1 MSTVTKLV
9 RAVAACLLAI
19 FPIPATAQTQ
29 TTARIAG
36 TVRDAQGAVIVKADV
51 TAENADTGER
61 RTVTTDESGSFVL
74 TALPPGAYQIS
85 ISAHGFASAL
95 FSIRAGISET
105 ATVNGVLKVAG
116 ATSEVTVNDAPPLVQ
131 SSSAEIG
138 VAIDARTLSAIPLP
152 TRNFLQ
158 LAALSPGAS
167 MPLTNNNAIGRNTP
181 NFSVNGART
190 SQNNLQINGVD
201 ANDIS
206 AHDFDA
212 VAIPAPESIS
222 ELVVQTSMYDASVG
236 GAGGSV
242 QVVTKSGSNAL
253 HGNVYEYFRNTALN
267 ANDPNLK
274 AVGLGP
280 PVLRRNVYGAAV
292 GGPLRKDRA
301 FFFFSYQGTR
311 EANGATDQS
320 LYKSVLIADGLTD
333 DRSEATLLNTFPV
346 SSIDSIALALLNA
359 KLPSG
364 QFLIPT
370 PQRGGRV
377 TGTAVSTYHEEQF
390 NTNFDYRIG
399 SADSL
404 AAKLFFADAPQFYA
418 LGGATFSGGSSL
430 PGFGTERT
438 VNNRILSL
446 QEVHTFSPLTVN
458 EARVGYNFIRN
469 NEVPQEAIRDSDI
482 GIHRPTADTFPG
494 LPLILLA
501 RESGGAAIGSSF
513 VTVQGT
519 SPSLS
524 LVDILS
530 LQRGRHSI
538 RVGGEFRHYR
548 WDAHANVNAYGEI
561 DFATFNDF
569 LTGASDFSSI
579 GTGLDRRN
587 FRASDY
593 NVFVQDDWKLSR
605 KLTVN
610 LALRYE
616 LDLPPYDTE
625 GRIGGFDPALYRPR
639 MEVDEN
645 GFPVGPP
652 VGGIVMAGN
661 ALPQYDLPG
670 VPKVGKRILK
680 SVDPNN
686 FGPRLGLAW
695 SPLNSDRLALRG
707 GYGIFYSRPSFI
719 YLGLDFFAAPF
730 YITSLSFG
738 QTFADPFPNAL
749 PANRFP
755 VLQPGIPLTAAIM
768 DRNNRTP
775 YFQHFNAS
783 VEYELA
789 RNTAFQIA
797 YVGTRGV
804 RLFRQLATN
813 QARIASENHPVVNAV
828 TGEPITV
835 NTDNNAPLRAPFQG
849 TETSFFSLNQT
860 NGQSTYHSL
869 QATLTRRLSH
879 GLEFQASY
887 TFSKSIDNA
896 SNAGG
901 GAFSDG
907 SLDTSSALD
916 TGNVWGNQ
924 LEGHAN
930 RGVSDFDRTH
940 RLVLCYVLDLPK
952 PSLVNSPLR
961 ALLSNWQL
969 SGLVIAMS
977 GLPLDIF
984 DPAAGSLYG
993 LTGARPNWAPGANRK
1008 TATGNIP
1015 PGYYFNPFAFSLP
1028 TVQPGQPIP
1037 SAHDPTAVAPDGG
1050 TDIGNLGRNLLRGPS
1065 QSNVDFSIL
1074 KRLPL
1079 SESKNIELR
1088 ADFFNMLNHASR
1100 SNPISDISVA
1110 ENVDPTGRILSPGD
1124 FGRVLSFDSSP
1135 RIVQLSLSFNF

>member
-1 MSTVTKLV
+1 MVV
-9 RAVAACLLAI
+9 LL
-19 FPIPATAQTQ
+19 PISASGQTQ

-36 TVRDAQGAVIVKADV
+36 SVRDAQGAVIVRAEV
-51 TAENADTGER
+51 VAENSATGEK
-61 RTVTTDESGSFVL
+61 RTAITDESGDYVL
-74 TALPPGAYQIS
+74 TSLPPGTYQIS
-85 ISAHGFASAL
+85 ITAHGFSAAI
-95 FSIRAGISET
+95 FSNVRAGISET
-105 ATVNGVLKVAG
+105 ASVNAVLRVAG

-131 SSSAEIG
+131 SSSSEIG
-138 VAIDARTLSAIPLP
+138 IAIDTRTLSAMPLP

-158 LAALSPGAS
+158 LTALAPGVS
-167 MPLTNNNAIGRNTP
+167 TPLTNNSAIGRNTP

-206 AHDFDA
+206 AHDFNA

-253 HGNVYEYFRNTALN
+253 HGTLYEYFRNTALN

-280 PVLRRNVYGAAV
+280 PVLRRNVYGATV
-292 GGPLRKDRA
+292 GGPIRKDRT
-301 FFFFSYQGTR
+301 FFFLSYQGTR

-320 LYKSVLIADGLTD
+320 LYKNVLIADGLTD
-333 DRSEATLLNTFPV
+333 DRSEATLLQTFQPTLPDGTFAT
-346 SSIDSIALALLNA
+346 SIDPVALTLLDVQ
-359 KLPSG
+359 LPNG
-364 QFLIPT
+364 KFLIPT
-370 PQRGGRV
+370 PQQDGRV
-377 TGTAVSTYHEEQF
+377 TGTAISTYHEEQF
-390 NTNFDYRIG
+390 NANLDWSFGPR
-399 SADSL
+399 DSL
-404 AAKLFFADAPQFYA
+404 AAKFFFSNAPQFDV
-418 LGGATFSGGSSL
+418 LGGATFAGASSL
-430 PGFGTERT
+430 PGFGTQRNI
-438 VNNRILSL
+438 NNRVLSF
-446 QEVHTFSPLTVN
+446 QEVHTFSPTTVN
-458 EARVGYNFIRN
+458 EARFGYNFIRN
-469 NEVPQEAIRDSDI
+469 SEVQQEAIRDSDI

-501 RESGGAAIGSSF
+501 RESGGAMIGSSPI
-513 VTVQGT
+513 TVQGS

-530 LQRGRHSI
+530 LQRGRHSMRI
-538 RVGGEFRHYR
+538 GGEFRHYR
-548 WDAHANVNAYGEI
+548 WDAHANVDAYGEI
-561 DFATFNDF
+561 DFPTFNEF
-569 LTGASDFSSI
+569 LTGNSDFSLI

-593 NVFVQDDWKLSR
+593 SVFVQDDWKLSR

-610 LALRYE
+610 LGLRYE

-639 MEVDEN
+639 MEVQD

-661 ALPQYDLPG
+661 ALPEYDLPG

-695 SPLNSDRLALRG
+695 SPLNSDRLVLRG

-719 YLGLDFFAAPF
+719 YLGLDFFAPPF

-738 QTFADPFPNAL
+738 QTFANPFPNAL
-749 PANRFP
+749 PANQFP
-755 VLQPGIPLTAAIM
+755 LIQPGIPLSGFIL

-775 YFQHFNAS
+775 HFQQYNAS

-789 RNTAFQIA
+789 RSIALQIA
-797 YVGTRGV
+797 YVGTRGT
-804 RLFRQLATN
+804 RLFRQLAIN
-813 QARIASENHPVVNAV
+813 QAHIASTNHPVVNAV
-828 TGEPITV
+828 TGEGITV
-835 NTDNNAPLRAPFQG
+835 NTDDNAPLRAPIQG
-849 TETSFFSLNQT
+849 AETGQNFFTLNQT
-860 NGQSTYHSL
+860 NGKSTYHSL
-869 QATLTRRLSH
+869 QASLARHLSH
-879 GLEFQASY
+879 GLQFQASY

-907 SLDTSSALD
+907 SLDTSSGLD

-924 LEGHAN
+924 LDGHVN

-940 RLVLCYVLDLPK
+940 RFVLSYVWDLPK
-952 PSLVNSPLR
+952 SSFASSSAAARV
-961 ALLSNWQL
+961 LLSNWQL
-969 SGLVIAMS
+969 SGVVVAMS
-977 GLPLDIF
+977 GLPVDIF

-993 LTGARPNWAPGANRK
+993 LNGARPNWAPGATRE
-1008 TATGNIP
+1008 TATSNIP
-1015 PGYYFNPFAFSLP
+1015 PGYFFNPFAFSLP

-1037 SAHDPTAVAPDGG
+1037 SAHDPTAIAPDGG
-1050 TDIGNLGRNLLRGPS
+1050 TDIGNLGRNVLRGPS

-1088 ADFFNMLNHASR
+1088 ADFFNVLNHASR

-1110 ENVDPTGRILSPGD
+1110 EDVDPNGRILSPGD
-1124 FGRVLSFDSSP
+1124 FGRILSFDSSP
-1135 RIVQLSLSFNF
+1135 RIVQLSLSLNF

>member
-1 MSTVTKLV
+1 MPV
-9 RAVAACLLAI
+9 RAKIVFIFGFCICLLASVSLS
-19 FPIPATAQTQ
+19 AHAQ

-36 TVRDAQGAVIVKADV
+36 TVRDAQGAAISKAEVMAEDAA
-51 TAENADTGER
+51 TAER
-61 RTVTTDESGSFVL
+61 RTATTDESGSYVL
-74 TALPPGAYQIS
+74 TALPPGDYQIT
-85 ISAHGFASAL
+85 ISAHGFASAQ
-95 FSIRAGISET
+95 FSNVRAEISET
-105 ATVNGVLKVAG
+105 ATLNIFLKVAG
-116 ATSEVTVNDAPPLVQ
+116 ATAEVTVNDAPPLIQ

-138 VAIDARTLSAIPLP
+138 LAIDTRTLSAMPLP

-158 LAALSPGAS
+158 LAALSPGVS
-167 MPLTNNNAIGRNTP
+167 MPLINNNAIGRNTP

-206 AHDFDA
+206 AHDFNA
-212 VAIPAPESIS
+212 VAIPAPESIG
-222 ELVVQTSMYDASVG
+222 ELVVLTSMYDASVG

-242 QVVTKSGSNAL
+242 QVVTKSGGNAL
-253 HGNVYEYFRNTALN
+253 HGNMYEYFRNTALN

-274 AVGLGP
+274 AVTLGR
-280 PVLRRNVYGAAV
+280 PVLRRNVYGATV
-292 GGPLRKDRA
+292 GGPIRKDRA
-301 FFFFSYQGTR
+301 FFFLSYQGAR

-320 LYKSVLIADGLTD
+320 LYKSVLIANGLTD
-333 DRSEATLLNTFPV
+333 DRSEATLLNTFEVPV
-346 SSIDSIALALLNA
+346 INPTALALLNA
-359 KLPSG
+359 RLPSG

-370 PQRGGRV
+370 PQQDGRV

-390 NTNFDYRIG
+390 NTNFNYTFG

-404 AAKLFFADAPQFYA
+404 AAKFFFANAPQFYA
-418 LGGATFSGGSSL
+418 LGGATFSTGSGL
-430 PGFGTERT
+430 PGFGTART

-446 QEVHTFSPLTVN
+446 QEVHTFSPITVN
-458 EARVGYNFIRN
+458 EARFGYNFIRN
-469 NEVPQEAIRDSDI
+469 NELPQESIRDSDV

-501 RESGGAAIGSSF
+501 RDSGGATIGSSPL
-513 VTVQGT
+513 TVQGT
-519 SPSLS
+519 SPSWS
-524 LVDILS
+524 LVDTLS

-538 RVGGEFRHYR
+538 RVGGELRHYQ
-548 WDAHANVNAYGEI
+548 WDAHANVGAYGEI
-561 DFATFNDF
+561 DFPTFNDF
-569 LTGASDFSSI
+569 LIGASDFSSI

-587 FRASDY
+587 FRARDY
-593 NVFVQDDWKLSR
+593 ILFVQDDWKLSR
-605 KLTVN
+605 KLTIN
-610 LALRYE
+610 LGLRYE

-639 MEVDEN
+639 MEVED

-661 ALPQYDLPG
+661 ALPQYDLPD
-670 VPKVGKRILK
+670 VPKVGKHILK

-695 SPLNSDRLALRG
+695 SPLNSDRLVLRG

-719 YLGLDFFAAPF
+719 YLGLDFFAPPF

-738 QTFADPFPNAL
+738 QTFANPFPNAL
-749 PANRFP
+749 PANQFP
-755 VLQPGIPLTAAIM
+755 VLQPGIPLTATIV

-789 RNTAFQIA
+789 RNTALQIA
-797 YVGTRGV
+797 YVGTRGI
-804 RLFRQLATN
+804 RLFRTVAIN
-813 QARIASENHPVVNAV
+813 QARIASSNRPIVNAV
-828 TGEPITV
+828 TGEIIRV
-835 NTDNNAPLRAPFQG
+835 NTDDNAPLRAPFQG
-849 TETSFFSLNQT
+849 TDTSFFALNQT
-860 NGQSTYHSL
+860 NGQSSYNSL

-879 GLEFQASY
+879 GLQFQASY
-887 TFSKSIDNA
+887 TFSKSIDDA

-907 SLDTSSALD
+907 SLDTSSGVD
-916 TGNVWGNQ
+916 TGGVWGNQ
-924 LEGHAN
+924 FAGRAN

-940 RLVLCYVLDLPK
+940 LLTLNYVWDLPK

-969 SGLVIAMS
+969 SGLVIFMS
-977 GLPLDIF
+977 GLPVDIV
-984 DPAAGSLYG
+984 DPTAGLLYG
-993 LTGARPNWAPGANRK
+993 LNGARPSWAPGANRK
-1008 TATGNIP
+1008 AATSNIP
-1015 PGYYFNPFAFSLP
+1015 QGYYLNPFAFSLP

-1037 SAHDPTAVAPDGG
+1037 SADDRTAIAPDGG
-1050 TDIGNLGRNLLRGPS
+1050 TDIGNLGRNVLRGPS
-1065 QSNVDFSIL
+1065 QSNADVSIL
-1074 KRLPL
+1074 KRIPL
-1079 SESKNIELR
+1079 SESKNIALR
-1088 ADFFNMLNHASR
+1088 ADFFNALNQASR

-1110 ENVDPTGRILSPGD
+1110 ESVDPTGRILSPGD
-1124 FGRVLSFDSSP
+1124 FGRTLSFDSSP
-1135 RIVQLSLSFNF
+1135 RIIQLSLTFNF